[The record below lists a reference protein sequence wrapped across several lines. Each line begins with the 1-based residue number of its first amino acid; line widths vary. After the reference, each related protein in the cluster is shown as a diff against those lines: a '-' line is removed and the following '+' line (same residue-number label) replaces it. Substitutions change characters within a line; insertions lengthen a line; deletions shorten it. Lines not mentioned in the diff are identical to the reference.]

1 MSRATDY
8 TNAAQQR
15 ILRLV
20 VALFGDAVNGYP
32 PSKLAEVLNVSA
44 SAITRDLDNL
54 RTAGIAERDEAT
66 GNWRLTPRLPQ
77 QAIKVFNAIDA
88 AQRRVDEARPAA
100 KPGRARAAKTVR
112 RGKTQAGTAAA
123 TMPAELRPA

>member
-15 ILRLV
+15 ILQLQFALCGDV
-20 VALFGDAVNGYP
+20 VHGYA
-32 PSKLAEVLNVSA
+32 PSKLAELLNATGST
-44 SAITRDLDNL
+44 ITRDLDNL

-77 QAIKVFNAIDA
+77 QAIKVLNAIDA
-88 AQRRVDEARPAA
+88 AQRRVDEARNRFTRNPD
-100 KPGRARAAKTVR
+100 
-112 RGKTQAGTAAA
+112 
-123 TMPAELRPA
+123 

>member
-15 ILRLV
+15 ILQLQLV
-20 VALFGDAVNGYP
+20 LFGDVVHGYP
-32 PSKLAEVLNVSA
+32 PSKLAEVLKVSG

-66 GNWRLTPRLPQ
+66 GSWRLTPRLPQ
-77 QAIKVFNAIDA
+77 QSIKVFNAIDA
-88 AQRRVDEARPAA
+88 AQRRVDEARNRFTRNPD
-100 KPGRARAAKTVR
+100 
-112 RGKTQAGTAAA
+112 
-123 TMPAELRPA
+123 

>member
-15 ILRLV
+15 ILQLQL
-20 VALFGDAVNGYP
+20 ALFGDVVHGYP

-44 SAITRDLDNL
+44 STITRDLDNL
-54 RTAGIAERDEAT
+54 RTAGLAERDEGT

-88 AQRRVDEARPAA
+88 AQRRVDEARNRFTRNPD
-100 KPGRARAAKTVR
+100 
-112 RGKTQAGTAAA
+112 
-123 TMPAELRPA
+123 